1 MQFRYPLELIQSE
14 NQVIARVIDVPEAIT
29 FGEDAEHAMHEAED
43 ALVVA
48 LGGYVADR
56 QRIPTPSEPG
66 PEQPAVTLSPL
77 VTAKAHSTTQ
87 CSNAT

>member
-1 MQFRYPLELIQSE
+1 MQFRYPLELFPSDSQI
-14 NQVIARVIDVPEAIT
+14 IARVIDVPEAIT

-56 QRIPTPSEPG
+56 ERVPG
-66 PEQPAVTLSPL
+66 PQPRARS
-77 VTAKAHSTTQ
+77 
-87 CSNAT
+87 